1 MRTTPIT
8 ALLIDRLCGRSSGY
22 LARSCKPFIT
32 GDIHRSAVKEPSV
45 YGLVGPKWI
54 ERITSV
60 NEAGITAVGQLF
72 FQLLDGLANHAKR
85 RAGLELVLD
94 LDE

>member
-1 MRTTPIT
+1 M
-8 ALLIDRLCGRSSGY
+8 
-22 LARSCKPFIT
+22 ARSCKPWSLSP
-32 GDIHRSAVKEPSV
+32 GDQGAVYYRRHSPIGGNDKEASV

-54 ERITSV
+54 ERITGV

-72 FQLLDGLANHAKR
+72 FQLLDGLANRAKR

-94 LDE
+94 LDK